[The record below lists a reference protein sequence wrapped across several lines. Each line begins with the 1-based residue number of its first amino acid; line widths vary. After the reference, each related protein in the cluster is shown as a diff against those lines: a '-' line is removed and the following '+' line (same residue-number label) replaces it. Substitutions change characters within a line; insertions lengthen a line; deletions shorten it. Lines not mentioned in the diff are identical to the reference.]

1 MSRTERRVPL
11 GPLAG
16 AVGALLLIVS
26 LFVDWYHGV
35 TGFTAFEVLDLVLAG
50 LSLATLLA
58 LAERADLP
66 VPRTALAGHAPAL
79 SLLALAIV
87 ASQLVNDPP
96 LVVGDGGP
104 GHAVGSW
111 LALGGAALMAGGSL
125 LAGTSISLAV
135 DVRRREPRPS
145 EAETVRERGAGSGT
159 DTPATDGPGAERS

>member
-1 MSRTERRVPL
+1 MSRAERRVPL

-16 AVGALLLIVS
+16 AVGALVVTVS
-26 LFVDWYHGV
+26 LFVDWYDGV
-35 TGFTAFEVLDLVLAG
+35 TGFTAFEVLDLVLVA

-58 LAERADLP
+58 LAGQADLP
-66 VPRTALAGHAPAL
+66 APRTAVAGHALPL
-79 SLLALAIV
+79 SLLTLVIV
-87 ASQLVNDPP
+87 VSQLVNDPP

-111 LALGGAALMAGGSL
+111 LALGGAALMTGGSL

-145 EAETVRERGAGSGT
+145 EAETARQT
-159 DTPATDGPGAERS
+159 DTDAEQL